1 MVGAQIQETVRPNYK
16 HTSSS
21 LLLLWSRDWWSTFC
35 MWSSVQLHLTWES
48 QGIWW
53 EERVRILT
61 DFITS
66 CGPVVQWVA
75 CHLSGFSVGEKR
87 GKDLDYHNS
96 PLSWLGLGGQGEDVR
111 LCISK
116 MCLCV
121 QKAGSEPNWKVRI
134 LWGFCAMIM
143 SICSGIWRWLN
154 IAKCQFTI
162 LHCTVLQIICV

>member
-1 MVGAQIQETVRPNYK
+1 MVGAQIQETVRPNK
-16 HTSSS
+16 KTHQQQFVDTF
-21 LLLLWSRDWWSTFC
+21 WGSRDWWSTFC
-35 MWSSVQLHLTWES
+35 MWSLSKLHLTS

-66 CGPVVQWVA
+66 CGPVVQRVA
-75 CHLSGFSVGEKR
+75 CHFSGFSVGEKR

-96 PLSWLGLGGQGEDVR
+96 PLSCLGLGGQGEDVR

-121 QKAGSEPNWKVRI
+121 QNGIRSPTGKSESFEVSVQWSCRFVLAFGDDWISRSVN
-134 LWGFCAMIM
+134 
-143 SICSGIWRWLN
+143 S
-154 IAKCQFTI
+154 QFWI
-162 LHCTVLQIICV
+162 VQSYK